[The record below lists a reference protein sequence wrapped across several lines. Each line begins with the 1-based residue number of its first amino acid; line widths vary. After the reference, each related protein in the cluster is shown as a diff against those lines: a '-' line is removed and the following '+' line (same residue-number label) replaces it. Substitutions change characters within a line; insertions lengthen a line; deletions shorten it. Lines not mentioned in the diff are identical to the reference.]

1 MITANNSTV
10 TNVTASGIAVTTVV
24 FFRDAIIHMI
34 PWLAASIP
42 LIILDLD
49 FGIKAATYRGERIRF
64 SKAFRRTFG
73 KMVEYFAWVCFAATA
88 SLAFNIDWVEWVVL
102 GAVYINELA
111 SIAGN
116 YFETKG
122 IELSLVSLWKFIFK
136 KGAGHYGVDVTDDE
150 LGEIIKPKPNRDEK
164 GRFTK
169 N

>member
-1 MITANNSTV
+1 MVSTNNTT
-10 TNVTASGIAVTTVV
+10 TNIAASGVAVTTVL
-24 FFRDAIIHMI
+24 FFREAVMNMI

-42 LIILDLD
+42 LILLDLD

-122 IELSLVSLWKFIFK
+122 IELSLVGLWKIIFK
-136 KGAGHYGVDVTDDE
+136 NGASHIGVEVTDDE
-150 LGEIIKPKPNRDEK
+150 ANEIIKPKPARDEK
-164 GRFTK
+164 GRFVK
-169 N
+169 KS

>member
-1 MITANNSTV
+1 MVSTNNTT
-10 TNVTASGIAVTTVV
+10 TNIAASGVAVTTVL
-24 FFRDAIIHMI
+24 FFREAVMNMI

-42 LIILDLD
+42 LILLDLD

-88 SLAFNIDWVEWVVL
+88 SLAFEIDWVEWVVL

-122 IELSLVSLWKFIFK
+122 LELSLAAVWRFIFK
-136 KGAGHYGVDVTDDE
+136 KGAAHVGVEVTDDE
-150 LGEIIKPKPNRDEK
+150 ANEIIKPKPERDEK
-164 GRFTK
+164 GRFIK
-169 N
+169 KS